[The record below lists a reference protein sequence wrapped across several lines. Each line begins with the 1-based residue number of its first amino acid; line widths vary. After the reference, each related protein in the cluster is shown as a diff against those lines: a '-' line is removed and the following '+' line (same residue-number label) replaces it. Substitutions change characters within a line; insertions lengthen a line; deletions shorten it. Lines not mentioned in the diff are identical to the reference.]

1 VASLQRSSDC
11 YRQAYAARQ
20 DPYPFLNLLAA
31 EIALAWQRRGAAA
44 EVARLLEADLPHIQ
58 AALRDTLARERDFWA
73 SAMLADL
80 QLLEALARE
89 ALSEALLADIVDG
102 YRTAAQ
108 RGSPRELASV
118 LDQLDFLIAMA
129 VEQRP
134 AIDRWLRQVRER
146 VARAPQG
153 PEALPAGGRAANAGT
168 TGRARRPAG
177 RGMRSRRNP

>member
-1 VASLQRSSDC
+1 
-11 YRQAYAARQ
+11 
-20 DPYPFLNLLAA
+20 
-31 EIALAWQRRGAAA
+31 
-44 EVARLLEADLPHIQ
+44 
-58 AALRDTLARERDFWA
+58 
-73 SAMLADL
+73 MLADL

-146 VARAPQG
+146 VARAPQA
-153 PEALPAGGRAANAGT
+153 PEAPPAGGRAANASP

-177 RGMRSRRNP
+177 RRARSRRKT